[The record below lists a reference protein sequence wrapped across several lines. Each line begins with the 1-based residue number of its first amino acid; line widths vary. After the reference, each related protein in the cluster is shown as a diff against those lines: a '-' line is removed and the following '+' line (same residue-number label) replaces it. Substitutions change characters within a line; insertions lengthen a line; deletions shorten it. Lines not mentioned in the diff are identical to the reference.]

1 MRLFFRGTFPIN
13 QPMTDINQIF
23 NLLLSRHLLFQGIT
37 MQQSN
42 KKLTLEEVTFL
53 IDTIDKPSI
62 LKDVQ

>member
-1 MRLFFRGTFPIN
+1 
-13 QPMTDINQIF
+13 MTDINQIF